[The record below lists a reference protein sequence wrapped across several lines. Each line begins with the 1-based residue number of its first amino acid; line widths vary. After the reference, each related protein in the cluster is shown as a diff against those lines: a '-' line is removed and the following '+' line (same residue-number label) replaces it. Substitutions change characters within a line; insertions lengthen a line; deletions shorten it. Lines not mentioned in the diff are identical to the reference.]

1 MRVIYLSSLIIT
13 LIFIIN
19 APLNGQLR
27 LGNVNGEINFREGP
41 GSNFRVLHTVNKS
54 NLLVILPREPQNG
67 YIEVFDIETSSWGYV
82 YESLIRITDTLTF
95 SKQNFFEKTAD
106 STSGSVE
113 MELINSTSHTLFFWI
128 NKFSYNISPFEKKVL
143 VIGDEDIIY
152 FSSAPGLFPVFGRE
166 VLKKGSVYVW
176 KFTQ

>member
-1 MRVIYLSSLIIT
+1 MRRIFLSSVIILVT
-13 LIFIIN
+13 LVTSF
-19 APLNGQLR
+19 PLNGQLR

-95 SKQNFFEKTAD
+95 SKQNFFEKTAE

-113 MELINSTSHTLFFWI
+113 IELINSTTNTLFFWL
-128 NKFSYNISPFEKKVL
+128 NKFSYNIMPFEKKVL
-143 VIGDEDIIY
+143 MINDEEIIY

-166 VLKKGSVYVW
+166 VLKKGNKYIW